1 MKKIGACVVLAGA
14 MAFAAIGCSADAG
27 SNGSSEDAVVS
38 APDVTKAESDLKD
51 ANDAVDEVDRRL
63 GDETQV
69 VGGALTREQRDAY
82 ATAFAAVDD
91 VKAAHDAQ
99 NAAALALEKA
109 LKDLIADDVKIKK
122 AMEGGRLWVS
132 KGDVGYKQIYLDMKL
147 LARSPVATFPLEF
160 AAKLIAGDAEYVGK
174 TLTLD
179 KFRKDAKDVM
189 TDIIVPALPKAA
201 ALELAK
207 SADEASAKAVLKAR
221 LAPMLDLLNDPD
233 KLSGLH
239 DQVDAINQI
248 LDLVD
253 TRLQDLVDADGNL
266 RFAKLDASV
275 VNVNIAIQA
284 VNAIFGLWR
293 AGLDVSAFSAGDMS
307 AFMSLLETG
316 PDSVAGLAE
325 AANNIRGVI
334 VGKTTVGLADVA
346 KFAGQV
352 AAGVGIVMSTI
363 DAFKDIKGAIEG
375 HGADTSTVLKIFG
388 DFLSITSGGLA
399 FVTLSNPFIGPALAV
414 AAILVDLYI
423 DHIAKEKRMDLEAA
437 ELPKLLAAA
446 GLDDA
451 TVAAFSGLD
460 NKAGKVISGLA
471 AAPDLA
477 KHPGAGLAPETI
489 QWLGRSSPDLFHKVG
504 FGQNGSDRVAGLTVV
519 VRSYGLDSVHAREL
533 LDASVAGIA
542 DADLA
547 EVLFDAFEIMRGCEN
562 DDPTAADAK
571 ATVLRDVQAQLSSSD
586 AKRKGAATAIAGYLQ
601 AH

>member
-1 MKKIGACVVLAGA
+1 MRNLGAWAVLAGA
-14 MAFAAIGCSADAG
+14 VAFASIGCSADAG
-27 SNGSSEDAVVS
+27 TSSETSDAVVS
-38 APDVTKAESDLKD
+38 APDVTKAVSDLKD
-51 ANDAVDEVDRRL
+51 ANDAVDEVERRL
-63 GDETQV
+63 SDETQI
-69 VGGALTREQRDAY
+69 VGGALTRDQRDAY
-82 ATAFAAVDD
+82 TAAFGAVAD

-109 LKDLIADDVKIKK
+109 LKDLIADDAKIKQ

-132 KGDVGYKQIYLDMKL
+132 KGEVGYKQIYLDMKL

-160 AAKLIAGDAEYVGK
+160 AAKLIAGDAEYTGK
-174 TLTLD
+174 TLTLA
-179 KFRKDAKDVM
+179 KFRKDAKDIM
-189 TDIIVPALPKAA
+189 ADIIVPALPKAA

-207 SADEASAKAVLKAR
+207 SSNEASAKAVLKAR

-253 TRLQDLVDADGNL
+253 TRLQDIVDADGNL

-275 VNVNIAIQA
+275 VNVNIALQA

-293 AGLDVSAFSAGDMS
+293 AGLDISAFKAGDMS

-334 VGKTTVGLADVA
+334 VGNTTVGLADVA

-352 AAGVGIVMSTI
+352 AAGVGIVMASI
-363 DAFKDIKGAIEG
+363 DAFKDIKGAIDD
-375 HGADTSTVLKIFG
+375 HGADKSTVLKIFG

-399 FVTLSNPFIGPALAV
+399 FVSAVNPFVGPALAV

-423 DHIAKEKRMDLEAA
+423 DHIAKEKRMELEAA

-460 NKAGKVISGLA
+460 PKAGKVISGLA
-471 AAPDLA
+471 ASPGLA
-477 KHPGAGLAPETI
+477 KHPGAGLSPETI
-489 QWLGRSSPDLFHKVG
+489 QWLGRSSPELLHKVG

-519 VRSYGLDSVHAREL
+519 VRTYGLDATHAREL
-533 LDASVAGIA
+533 LDASVAGTA
-542 DADLA
+542 DADVA
-547 EVLFDAFEIMRGCEN
+547 EVLFDAFEIMRGVEH
-562 DDPTAADAK
+562 DDPTASDAK
-571 ATVLRDVQAQLSSSD
+571 ATVLKDIQAQASSSD
-586 AKRKGAATAIAGYLQ
+586 AKRKAAATALAAYLQ